1 MPSPSSE
8 QARAP
13 RSRSFEQ
20 LILDQFAP
28 CSAAVTERGEILGIA
43 GRSSRW
49 LRPAAESSSNN
60 IFDRVDPGLRR
71 ELQSA
76 LSSAAQAGQA
86 VVRYVERAEAV
97 EVLERVRLT
106 VAPIPS
112 EAGHFAIVLQPT
124 ELEGTR
130 SAEDAE
136 LCLREAN
143 AQLLEADQRKDEF
156 LAALSHELRNP
167 LAPIKNCLYILE
179 RAEPGGDQA
188 KRARSV
194 IERQVNH
201 LSGLV
206 DDLVD
211 VARIAQGQILLRMER
226 LELVQLVRR
235 AVEDHRSLFSRAGIE
250 LAVHCAPVEVWL
262 NGDWTRLTQ
271 VVGNLLQNAAKFTP
285 AGGSVHVAVAPG
297 DGASAAVRVW
307 DTGSG
312 IDPKVLPRLFRPFT
326 QAEATLD
333 RRHGGLGL
341 GLALVKDLVEM
352 HGGRVSAASEGLGRG
367 AEFTV
372 ELPVD
377 RPGIG
382 RRRTT
387 EPRPGDGPTRRV
399 LVIEDNVDAAVSLQ
413 EVLQLAGHIVEVA
426 RDGAEG
432 LERARALRPQVIFCD
447 IGLPILDGY
456 DIARAI
462 RADPALA
469 GARLIAL
476 TGYANLED
484 VEKSKA
490 AGFDRHLAKPPRI
503 GQLLQAMAEDE

>member
-8 QARAP
+8 NARTP

-20 LILDQFAP
+20 LILGQFAP
-28 CSAAVTERGEILGIA
+28 CSAAVTERGDILGIA

-49 LRPAAESSSNN
+49 LRPTAESSSNN
-60 IFDRVDPGLRR
+60 ILERVDPGLRS

-76 LSSAAQAGQA
+76 LSTAAQAGQA
-86 VVRYVERAEAV
+86 VLRYVECAEAP
-97 EVLERVRLT
+97 ERVRIT
-106 VAPIPS
+106 VAPVPS
-112 EAGHFAIVLQPT
+112 EAGHFAVVLQTTGP
-124 ELEGTR
+124 EGAGP
-130 SAEDAE
+130 AEDAV

-143 AQLLEADQRKDEF
+143 AQLLEADRRKDEF
-156 LAALSHELRNP
+156 LATLSHELRNP

-201 LSGLV
+201 LSRLV

-250 LAVHCAPVEVWL
+250 LAVHCAPGEVWL

-285 AGGSVHVAVAPG
+285 PGGSVIVAVAPG
-297 DGASAAVRVW
+297 DGARAAMRVR

-312 IDPKVLPRLFRPFT
+312 IDPKILPRLFRPFS

-341 GLALVKDLVEM
+341 GLALVKNLVEM
-352 HGGRVSAASEGLGRG
+352 HGGTVSAASEGLGRG

-372 ELPVD
+372 ELPVE

-382 RRRTT
+382 RRHTT
-387 EPRPGDGPTRRV
+387 DPRPGDGPARRV

-503 GQLLQAMAEDE
+503 GQLLQAMEEDD